1 LIIIIYSSYL
11 YAEFSAAGQV
21 YFDFGENSSDVNYL
35 IYDNMAAGVRIK
47 YPSSWNMLEQLGN
60 ISGNNILVDFY
71 HTGINGTI
79 GYSENANVIVSSLDM
94 IEYVNDNS
102 TTYTNGNNI
111 TQPSP
116 LLSNTTNS
124 SNTVQLATI
133 SSSSSPQPITP
144 TSNGGPSS
152 NAGEASSQD
161 NDDKMER
168 KQLNELNNS
177 TITDL
182 METLSN
188 FTLQES
194 VPTIISGLPAHKITY
209 TVAGNQS
216 EVKQTQVWTFKD
228 NKWFVVSYSAEPSAY
243 FNPRTAQNI
252 LDSLLIR

>member
-1 LIIIIYSSYL
+1 MMIYSSYL
-11 YAEFSAAGQV
+11 NEEFSAAGQV